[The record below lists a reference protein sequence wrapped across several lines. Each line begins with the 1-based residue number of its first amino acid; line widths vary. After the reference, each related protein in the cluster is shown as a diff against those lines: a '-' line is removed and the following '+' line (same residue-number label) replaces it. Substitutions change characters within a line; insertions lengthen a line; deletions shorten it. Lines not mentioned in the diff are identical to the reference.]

1 MQGRGLDAIWAA
13 AAAGHTAVDAAA
25 FAASELAHVAPAD
38 VETTQEEMC
47 APLQSQEMLAAQES
61 AGR

>member
-13 AAAGHTAVDAAA
+13 AAAGHTAVDA
-25 FAASELAHVAPAD
+25 AASELAHVAPAD